1 MRKPSSGSHMPY
13 VAPKAGHK
21 VAKAKAKPSATL
33 APTLASQPVGNGV
46 SAKEDVPLRTEQ
58 LSLGSVVMWAVKC
71 LYVEEVIPRGPI
83 LQWFLSMLVGV
94 KLGHRD
100 LRLLI
105 DEQDGI
111 RAEPLGSK
119 KLTFV
124 AVLDKDPPGFKGFV
138 SDSEVAEA
146 LTEDLWEEAAR
157 CLALGGWPKAE
168 DIAHKHYVVA
178 SWLQDASEKFRS
190 WSFGRVLVLVRFAAQ
205 NDCLLGHRNGLLAPY
220 EVSEEYERHTNAQ
233 TGLPTHV
240 KDGEKYVKS
249 WKELQDALHKLFK
262 TGPTSLEVSKL
273 KLVFRN
279 DLSLELSETVFGHQC
294 LSRLLADP
302 KLGSDFV
309 LELCQGNRYM
319 LRLQSAPRHDVAN
332 EQMRKMGSGTSSGS
346 VPAPAKAPAATA
358 QAKPLTNAQRAQA
371 MIDRQSRRS
380 QKPKD
385 KSTAAVAN
393 NTLPPPPGLSLPGS
407 ADGAMAPPGLAM
419 EDLSSW
425 PRPADAATVATPET
439 VPKPGMAGGSGEIL
453 APSPEKTVKPVLVS
467 ATSDGTHDQKGIE
480 VFQ

>member
-1 MRKPSSGSHMPY
+1 MRKPSSGSHVPY

-21 VAKAKAKPSATL
+21 VAKAKAKQWGLPEA
-33 APTLASQPVGNGV
+33 APTPASQPVGNGV
-46 SAKEDVPLRTEQ
+46 SAKEDVPLLTEH

-83 LQWFLSMLVGV
+83 LQWFLSVLVGV

-100 LRLLI
+100 LRMLI
-105 DEQDGI
+105 DEQEGI

-124 AVLDKDPPGFKGFV
+124 AVLDEDPPGFKGFV
-138 SDSEVAEA
+138 TDSEVAEA
-146 LTEDLWEEAAR
+146 LSEDLWEEAAR

-178 SWLQDASEKFRS
+178 SWLQDASAKFRS

-220 EVSEEYERHTNAQ
+220 ESSEEYERHTNAQ

-249 WKELQDALHKLFK
+249 WKELQDGLHKLFRS
-262 TGPTSLEVSKL
+262 GPPSLEVSKL

-319 LRLQSAPRHDVAN
+319 LRLQS
-332 EQMRKMGSGTSSGS
+332 TSSSTSSAS
-346 VPAPAKAPAATA
+346 VPAPAKAPALPA

-371 MIDRQSRRS
+371 MIDRQKGRA

-385 KSTAAVAN
+385 KSTAVGL
-393 NTLPPPPGLSLPGS
+393 NTLSPPPGLSLPHSTGS
-407 ADGAMAPPGLAM
+407 AVAPPGLGM
-419 EDLSSW
+419 EDLASW
-425 PRPADAATVATPET
+425 PRPIDAATAATPDT
-439 VPKPGMAGGSGEIL
+439 APKPGAGGGSGELL
-453 APSPEKTVKPVLVS
+453 APSPEKTAKPVLVG
-467 ATSDGTHDQKGIE
+467 ATVDGIHGKKEIE